1 MGGYYCD
8 LCTTLEKPDRTS
20 LSLSEFKFS
29 VQISRQT
36 DDLGLEKVGIYIC
49 TFIYERQKSSF
60 LSADDM
66 FTFFSCHGGLKSWVL
81 RKKSQNYA
89 HWFMKK
95 VPIKN

>member
-36 DDLGLEKVGIYIC
+36 DDLGLEKVGIYM
-49 TFIYERQKSSF
+49 R
-60 LSADDM
+60 D
-66 FTFFSCHGGLKSWVL
+66 
-81 RKKSQNYA
+81 
-89 HWFMKK
+89 KK
-95 VPIKN
+95 VLSYLLMTCLHFLVAMGD